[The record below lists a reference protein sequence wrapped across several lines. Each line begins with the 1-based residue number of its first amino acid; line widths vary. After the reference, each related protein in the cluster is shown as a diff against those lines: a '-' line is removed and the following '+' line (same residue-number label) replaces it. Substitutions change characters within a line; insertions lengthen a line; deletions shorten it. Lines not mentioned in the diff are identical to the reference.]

1 MNFIFKYAA
10 RFLALGGLCLSASA
24 IAKDSE
30 PARPDIPARP
40 NIIVIL
46 ADDMGYGDISAFGS
60 KMIDTPNI
68 DRLGKEG
75 ITMTSW
81 YAAQNVCTP
90 SRAGLLTGR
99 YAPRSGTQF
108 VTRPHS
114 TWGMKPD
121 EITIAEILKDAGYAT
136 GMIGKWH
143 LGHRLQYWPTNQGF
157 DSFLGVAYSNDMK
170 PFDLYRGTEMV
181 EKAID
186 QSNLSD
192 QYASEAVRF
201 IRANKDRPFFLYY
214 SSSFP
219 HYPAIPAK
227 RNIGRTQA
235 GDYGDT
241 VTTID
246 DAVGQILG
254 TLEKEGIAENT
265 LVLFTSDNGPWFQGN
280 PGPLRAR
287 KGETYEGGYRVPFL
301 ARWPKNIPAGAVN
314 TNMAMAIDLLPTF
327 ARLAGGKVPGDR
339 AIDGMDISQMWTQG
353 ATSPHDVLYFFDGN
367 DLAAVR
373 DGRFKLVLKSYYRS
387 TPIPFRQFSGVKL
400 FDLQLDENE
409 SYDVGNR
416 HPEVRARLLQLA
428 EKMEA
433 VTSAMAV
440 KPDPIFPPKGA
451 ELGPIL
457 SER

>member
-1 MNFIFKYAA
+1 MNSIFTGPVK
-10 RFLALGGLCLSASA
+10 FLALIGLCLPSSAMA
-24 IAKDSE
+24 EDGK
-30 PARPDIPARP
+30 PPRP

-46 ADDMGYGDISAFGS
+46 ADDLGYGDISAFGS
-60 KMIDTPNI
+60 QVIDTPNI
-68 DRLGKEG
+68 DRLAKEG
-75 ITMTSW
+75 VTMTSW

-114 TWGMKPD
+114 TWGMAPG
-121 EITIAEILKDAGYAT
+121 EVTIAEMLKDAGYAT

-143 LGHRLQYWPTNQGF
+143 LGHRLKFWPTNQGF
-157 DSFLGVAYSNDMK
+157 ESFLGVAYSNDMQ
-170 PFDLYRGTEMV
+170 PFDLYRGTVMV
-181 EKAID
+181 EKDID
-186 QSNLSD
+186 QSRLTD
-192 QYASEAVRF
+192 KYAAEAARF
-201 IRANKDRPFFLYY
+201 IRVNKDRPFFLYY

-219 HYPAIPAK
+219 HYPAIPAQ

-241 VTTID
+241 VATID
-246 DAVGQILG
+246 DAVGQVLD
-254 TLEKEGIAENT
+254 TLEEEGIADNT
-265 LVLFTSDNGPWFQGN
+265 LILFTSDNGPWFQGS

-301 ARWPKNIPAGAVN
+301 ARWPVQIPAGLVN
-314 TNMAMAIDLLPTF
+314 KNMAMAIDLLPSF
-327 ARLAGGKVPGDR
+327 ARLAGGKVPSDR
-339 AIDGMDISQMWTQG
+339 IIDGMDISKMWTRG
-353 ATSPHDVLYFFDGN
+353 ADSPHETLYFFDGN

-387 TPIPFRQFSGVKL
+387 GVIPFRQFAGVKL

-416 HPEVRARLLQLA
+416 NPEVRARLLELA

-433 VTSAMAV
+433 ATSSMAT
-440 KPDPIFPPKGA
+440 KPDPVFPSEGA
-451 ELGPIL
+451 VSGPRL
-457 SER
+457 SAE